1 MKKYVFLMFVIF
13 NGSLD
18 ARYKEA
24 VHLFATLLGVCQGYL
39 NKDTGLKEVA
49 CFCVGA
55 YICYPLCSYSVGHL
69 TGFVLAKM
77 HEQEREKPQDDFDA
91 SYCFPSKY

>member
-1 MKKYVFLMFVIF
+1 
-13 NGSLD
+13 
-18 ARYKEA
+18 
-24 VHLFATLLGVCQGYL
+24 
-39 NKDTGLKEVA
+39 VA